1 MIIERIGN
9 EKIVITLGNTN
20 DTFGIQRLID
30 YARYLEATALSK
42 AKQSDV
48 NQLADKVSTNWWSKN
63 KKRFINESNC

>member
-1 MIIERIGN
+1 MIVERIGN

-48 NQLADKVSTNWWSKN
+48 DRLADEVSTNWWNNN
-63 KKRFINESNC
+63 KSRFVK